1 MAAFSG
7 GSQTWQVR
15 TGIRVVQTNLCGD
28 KTQRTWLPST
38 RGATTLCPRQQK
50 EPQVSQPYL
59 LDLIE
64 RLSSGLQK
72 LDGDRRQ
79 KHIDFVLT
87 FQTEDGGFTGREG
100 DSDIYYTSF
109 AVRTLALLGALDEQT
124 ASNIACFLK
133 TYQHEKLSVVD
144 LVSWLYSAVAVQAAG
159 GGDLLSEDFD
169 RFADGVTQQLETT
182 RLPDGG
188 YARSTEGASGSTYHS
203 FMVALTYEL
212 LGRELPRPNALVQ
225 FIYDR
230 QREDGGFVEIGPM
243 RRSGTNPTAAA
254 IVLLNMFGHMDGE
267 VRSDVVAFLN
277 EVKSSEGGF
286 QANTRIP
293 FADGLSTFTG
303 LLTATDIG
311 TDPVLD
317 LNKAYRYTTECI
329 EMPTGGFK
337 AASWDETADV
347 EYTFYGLGLLALLNS
362 RIQTD

>member
-1 MAAFSG
+1 MSD
-7 GSQTWQVR
+7 T
-15 TGIRVVQTNLCGD
+15 
-28 KTQRTWLPST
+28 
-38 RGATTLCPRQQK
+38 
-50 EPQVSQPYL
+50 PYL
-59 LDLIE
+59 LDLTE
-64 RLSSGLQK
+64 RLASGLAS
-72 LDGDRRQ
+72 LDSDRRQ
-79 KHIDFVLT
+79 RHIDFVLG

-109 AVRTLALLGALDEQT
+109 AVRTLALLGALTDTHAARIAGFLQT
-124 ASNIACFLK
+124 
-133 TYQHEKLSVVD
+133 YRHEKLSVVD

-159 GGDLLSEDFD
+159 GGDLLGADFG
-169 RFADGVTQQLETT
+169 RFADGVTESLETT

-203 FMVALTYEL
+203 FMVALTYQL
-212 LGRELPRPNALVQ
+212 LGRSLPKPNALVQ
-225 FIYDR
+225 FVYDR
-230 QREDGGFVEIGPM
+230 QRDDGGFVEIGPM

-254 IVLLNMFGHMDGE
+254 VVLLNIYGHMDGE
-267 VRSDVVAFLN
+267 VRTDVIGFLN

-311 TDPVLD
+311 DDPVLD
-317 LNKAYRYTTECI
+317 LAKAYRYATECI

-347 EYTFYGLGLLALLNS
+347 EYTFYGLGLLSLLHGLMG
-362 RIQTD
+362 